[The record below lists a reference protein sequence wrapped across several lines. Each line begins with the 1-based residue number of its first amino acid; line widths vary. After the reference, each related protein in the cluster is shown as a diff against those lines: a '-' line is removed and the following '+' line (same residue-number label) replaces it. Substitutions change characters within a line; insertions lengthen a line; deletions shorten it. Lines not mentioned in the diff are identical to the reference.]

1 MPLKLNVGLSRKVGL
16 PGYGSLGAS
25 CSLEVELPSMM
36 LSGDVEGLQRQI
48 RNAYASCAQAVKEEL
63 ARQQQRQPASDAAP
77 AALTAAMPANGN
89 GTSAAGNGHSSGHSE
104 ENARVSQKQM
114 DYVRQLAGQ
123 IKGLGLRRLDGLT
136 GKMFGKPL
144 ADLSTVEA
152 GALIDVLKDVR
163 TGKIELKAAL
173 KEPSD
178 ESQPR

>member
-36 LSGDVEGLQRQI
+36 LSNDVEGLQRQI
-48 RNAYASCAQAVKEEL
+48 RNAYASCSQAIKDEL
-63 ARQQQRQPASDAAP
+63 ARQQQKPSVTDAAP
-77 AALTAAMPANGN
+77 AAGPDGN
-89 GTSAAGNGHSSGHSE
+89 GHGTPPAGNGRSNGHSE
-104 ENARVSQKQM
+104 ENSRISQKQL

-144 ADLSTVEA
+144 ADLSAVEA
-152 GALIDVLKDVR
+152 SALIDVLKDVQ
-163 TGKIELKAAL
+163 TGKIELKAAV
-173 KEPSD
+173 KERSD
-178 ESQPR
+178 ESQSR

>member
-1 MPLKLNVGLSRKVGL
+1 
-16 PGYGSLGAS
+16 
-25 CSLEVELPSMM
+25 MM

-48 RNAYASCAQAVKEEL
+48 RNAYASCSQAIKEEL

-77 AALTAAMPANGN
+77 AAAPSGN
-89 GTSAAGNGHSSGHSE
+89 GDGTPAAGNGHSNGHSDE

-123 IKGLGLRRLDGLT
+123 IKGLGLRRVDGLT

-144 ADLSTVEA
+144 ADLSAVEA

-173 KEPSD
+173 KERSD
-178 ESQPR
+178 ESQSR

>member
-1 MPLKLNVGLSRKVGL
+1 
-16 PGYGSLGAS
+16 
-25 CSLEVELPSMM
+25 MM

-48 RNAYASCAQAVKEEL
+48 RNAYASCSQAIKEEL
-63 ARQQQRQPASDAAP
+63 ARQQQRQPASGAAP
-77 AALTAAMPANGN
+77 AAVPSGN
-89 GTSAAGNGHSSGHSE
+89 GDGTPAAGNGHSNGHSDE

-123 IKGLGLRRLDGLT
+123 IKGLGLRRVDGLT

-144 ADLSTVEA
+144 ADLSAVEA

-173 KEPSD
+173 KERSD
-178 ESQPR
+178 ESQSR